1 MKKTILLIFMLF
13 GFGSVFCQTNQ
24 PEVISSSGDY
34 FKPNASSP
42 TLSWTMGEC
51 ITETQ
56 TSANNII
63 TQGFQ
68 QNFEYIIGVGITEN
82 PDKDFSI
89 KVFPNPATDFITV
102 SINPLTG
109 KASEYLI
116 ELYDLQGKKL
126 YTATY
131 TQDEFKLDMFTYPAG
146 TFMLKVMTK
155 GNKTLQN
162 FKIQKNK

>member
-24 PEVISSSGDY
+24 PEVITSAGDY

-51 ITETQ
+51 ITETYS
-56 TSANNII
+56 SANNIL

-68 QNFEYIIGVGITEN
+68 QDTVYNIGIIDN

-102 SINPLTG
+102 SINSLTE
-109 KASEYLI
+109 KTSDYLI

-131 TQDEFKLDMFTYPAG
+131 NQDEFKLDMLTYPAG
-146 TFMLKVMTK
+146 TFVLKVMTK